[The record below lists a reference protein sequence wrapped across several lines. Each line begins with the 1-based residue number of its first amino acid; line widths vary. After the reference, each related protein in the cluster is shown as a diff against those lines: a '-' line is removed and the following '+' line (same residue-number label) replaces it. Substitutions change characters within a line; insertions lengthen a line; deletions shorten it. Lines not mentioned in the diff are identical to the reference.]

1 MKEYQEPTLELVV
14 LYAEDILMVS
24 FDKGKEDLDW
34 E

>member
-1 MKEYQEPTLELVV
+1 MKKYQAPTLELVV

-24 FDKGKEDLDW
+24 FDKGEEDLDW